1 MNKAEEVTVLLTG
14 GAGYVGTHTLL
25 RLLEGGVRAVVVDNM
40 TLPPLSEAVAS
51 DQGFFFIKLFKWCC
65 SYVD

>member
-1 MNKAEEVTVLLTG
+1 MNKAEEVVLLTG

-40 TLPPLSEAVAS
+40 TLSPPSEAVVS
-51 DQGFFFIKLFKWCC
+51 DQGFFFLI
-65 SYVD
+65 